1 VGGDPGADELEDL
14 GVVMDDMAEDL
25 KAAGA
30 PREAVP
36 AETGAA
42 APLE

>member
-1 VGGDPGADELEDL
+1 MEDT
-14 GVVMDDMAEDL
+14 AEEL

-30 PREAVP
+30 PRQQVP